1 MTDTLFDKYVQEM
14 MIWEMLL
21 DSNRTNPYINFI
33 KNNVKDKIVVECGTG
48 TGFFSWLSIKYGA
61 KKVYSCEKNPD
72 TLKI

>member
-33 KNNVKDKIVVECGTG
+33 KNKKI
-48 TGFFSWLSIKYGA
+48 
-61 KKVYSCEKNPD
+61 EK
-72 TLKI
+72 LKSSEKIL